1 MIQFILFL
9 EHFQKTQSAV
19 HESNKSKQIHAA
31 KNTPTIHKMYNPL
44 LNAKENKYV
53 LTSSE
58 IMDANKGR
66 TKQVPKWSPEEPHML
81 VA

>member
-1 MIQFILFL
+1 MQP
-9 EHFQKTQSAV
+9 K
-19 HESNKSKQIHAA
+19 IHQQYI
-31 KNTPTIHKMYNPL
+31 NYNPL